1 MSKDES
7 KNRSRDPKEWP
18 AESRLTGTTYFLA
31 NSLAS
36 LVPGLGG
43 AVADVIGRR
52 REKRIQQFIG
62 MLIGRIE
69 GIEQKVDIFSQP
81 ACIELLEEA
90 AEQACRGENDLK
102 RTSLARLM
110 AASIKDELVNHE
122 ADRLLLAILREM
134 TDYELLHLL
143 NLMADG
149 PYQIDDAFREYID
162 KYQEILYPRVNLDM
176 APQDDLDEYEVQ

>member
-1 MSKDES
+1 M
-7 KNRSRDPKEWP
+7 P

-43 AVADVIGRR
+43 AVADVIGSR
-52 REKRIQQFIG
+52 REKRIQQFIEL
-62 MLIGRIE
+62 LIGRIHD
-69 GIEQKVDIFSQP
+69 IEQKVYIFAQP
-81 ACIELLEEA
+81 ACIELLKEA

-110 AASIKDELVNHE
+110 AASINDELVNHE
-122 ADRLLLAILREM
+122 TDRLLLAILGEM

-149 PYQIDDAFREYID
+149 PSVRSTMLFANISTSAKRLSI
-162 KYQEILYPRVNLDM
+162 RG
-176 APQDDLDEYEVQ
+176 